1 MIINS
6 RVFGK
11 SDNKLIIL
19 HGFLG
24 SLDNWITIAKK
35 ISDLDFE
42 VHIVDQRNHGKS
54 FHSENHSYELMTIDL
69 RNYIEHFHLD
79 KASIIGHSMG
89 GKTACYFALNHS
101 NMVDKL
107 IIVDILPIKYK
118 KDYNLIFRALN
129 TIDLNSISNR
139 FDIDNHLKKFF
150 KDKLFISFLS
160 KNLVR
165 SKDGSF
171 RFKCNLSSLI
181 NNIDNILDQINSN
194 IFYEGK
200 TFFIK
205 GLNSDYITDEG
216 LKRTKMLFPNYN
228 LIPVEEG
235 GHWLHHEK
243 QKDFFNICKE
253 LLTT

>member
-11 SDNKLIIL
+11 SENKLIIL

-35 ISDLDFE
+35 ISDLGFE
-42 VHIVDQRNHGKS
+42 VHVVDQRNHGKS
-54 FHSENHSYELMTIDL
+54 FHSENHSYELMAVDL
-69 RNYIEHFHLD
+69 KNYIEHFHFD

-89 GKTACYFALNHS
+89 GKTACFFALNHS

-118 KDYNLIFRALN
+118 KDYNSIFKALS

-139 FDIDNHLKKFF
+139 YDIDNHLKKFF
-150 KDKLFISFLS
+150 KDELFISFLS
-160 KNLVR
+160 KN
-165 SKDGSF
+165 
-171 RFKCNLSSLI
+171 I
-181 NNIDNILDQINSN
+181 ENILDQINSN
-194 IFYEGK
+194 IFYKGK
-200 TFFIK
+200 AFFIK

-216 LKRTKMLFPNYN
+216 LKKTQVLFPNYN

-243 QKDFFNICKE
+243 QKEFFDICKE

>member
-11 SDNKLIIL
+11 SENKLIIL

-35 ISDLDFE
+35 ISDLGFE

-54 FHSENHSYELMTIDL
+54 FHSKSHSYELMAIDL
-69 RNYIEHFHLD
+69 KNYIDHFDFD
-79 KASIIGHSMG
+79 KVSIIGHSMG
-89 GKTACYFALNHS
+89 GKTACCFALNHS
-101 NMVDKL
+101 TMVEKL
-107 IIVDILPIKYK
+107 IIVDILPIKYN
-118 KDYNLIFRALN
+118 KDYNLIFEALR

-139 FDIDNHLKKFF
+139 FDINNHFKRFF
-150 KDKLFISFLS
+150 EDELFISFLS

-165 SKDGSF
+165 SKDGGFS
-171 RFKCNLSSLI
+171 FKCNLSSLI
-181 NNIDNILDQINSN
+181 DNIDNILDQINSN
-194 IFYEGK
+194 IFYDKK

-216 LKRTKMLFPNYN
+216 LKKTLPLFPNHN
-228 LIPVEEG
+228 LIPVEDG

-243 QKDFFNICKE
+243 QKEFFDICKE

>member
-11 SDNKLIIL
+11 SENKLIIL

-35 ISDLDFE
+35 ISDLGFE
-42 VHIVDQRNHGKS
+42 VHVVDQRNHGKS
-54 FHSENHSYELMTIDL
+54 FHSENHSYELMAVDL
-69 RNYIEHFHLD
+69 KNYIEHFHFD

-89 GKTACYFALNHS
+89 GKTACCFALNHS

-118 KDYNLIFRALN
+118 KDYNQIFEALS
-129 TIDLNSISNR
+129 TIDLNLISNR
-139 FDIDNHLKKFF
+139 YDIDNHLKKFF
-150 KDKLFISFLS
+150 KDELFISFLS

-165 SKDGSF
+165 SKDGRF

-200 TFFIK
+200 AFFIK

-216 LKRTKMLFPNYN
+216 LKKTQVLFPNYN

-243 QKDFFNICKE
+243 QKEFFDICKE